1 MQRWTDWEEEW
12 QMPMAIT
19 DEQLLDSREAMAEID
34 PAGMAGLI
42 EDLPR
47 QWREAEEI
55 ARAAKIDGVGEP
67 KNIVVLGM
75 GGSAIGG
82 DLVKS
87 LLEPAAK
94 TPIAVNRDYGLPAW
108 VDENTLVVAS
118 SYSGN
123 TEETLTAA
131 AEAQRRG
138 AKIVA
143 LTTGGQLAQQA
154 EANGW
159 PLIRIPAGLSPRAA
173 IGYSFVPLYVL
184 MERLGVTASVASDLA
199 ETAEVLERLKGRY
212 GLDVP
217 VAENPAK
224 QLALALKGKLP
235 LIYGA
240 YGWSATAAYR
250 WKTQINENSKAPAV
264 SNEFPEL
271 NHNETVGW
279 EVPAEVT
286 QKIHVVILRDR
297 QDNERVKA
305 RIQVTREIIE
315 GRAAGITELWSE
327 GQSAVARL
335 FSLIYPGDFVSLY
348 LALVYRVDPTPVKMI
363 DLLKSR
369 LAELS

>member
-1 MQRWTDWEEEW
+1 
-12 QMPMAIT
+12 
-19 DEQLLDSREAMAEID
+19 
-34 PAGMAGLI
+34 
-42 EDLPR
+42 
-47 QWREAEEI
+47 
-55 ARAAKIDGVGEP
+55 
-67 KNIVVLGM
+67 M

-184 MERLGVTASVASDLA
+184 MERLGVTSSVATTLP
-199 ETAEVLERLKGRY
+199 RPPRCWKGS
-212 GLDVP
+212 
-217 VAENPAK
+217 
-224 QLALALKGKLP
+224 KGGTGSTFP
-235 LIYGA
+235 
-240 YGWSATAAYR
+240 SR
-250 WKTQINENSKAPAV
+250 KT
-264 SNEFPEL
+264 
-271 NHNETVGW
+271 
-279 EVPAEVT
+279 
-286 QKIHVVILRDR
+286 LRSS
-297 QDNERVKA
+297 
-305 RIQVTREIIE
+305 
-315 GRAAGITELWSE
+315 WPS
-327 GQSAVARL
+327 
-335 FSLIYPGDFVSLY
+335 P
-348 LALVYRVDPTPVKMI
+348 
-363 DLLKSR
+363 
-369 LAELS
+369 